1 MTDKE
6 KAIIMAHTGI
16 CMLEGDKFQI
26 FHKYIEDIMG
36 RPIFTHEIGWLED
49 EIKER
54 SKTDFIAL
62 CADESDSQ
70 EPNKSEIPTGSTTKN
85 DLGIDCISRKE
96 LLKIYENRFIELQ
109 KLKHLKDNKGAED
122 RQMGVNYCINI
133 LKEMPPVTSAQK
145 WIPVS
150 ERLPEEIGTYLVTL
164 EYKEH
169 GKGITTLWYHGK
181 QFGWD
186 LRVADVVIA
195 WMPLPKAYEPQESV
209 E

>member
-62 CADESDSQ
+62 CADESDSKKPNEWIPLIRR
-70 EPNKSEIPTGSTTKN
+70 EPTAEEKAEYLAQNGE
-85 DLGIDCISRKE
+85 E
-96 LLKIYENRFIELQ
+96 LCYMLEN
-109 KLKHLKDNKGAED
+109 
-122 RQMGVNYCINI
+122 
-133 LKEMPPVTSAQK
+133 EMPLNGQEVLVS
-145 WIPVS
+145 IGELVS
-150 ERLPEEIGTYLVTL
+150 E
-164 EYKEH
+164 
-169 GKGITTLWYHGK
+169 
-181 QFGWD
+181 
-186 LRVADVVIA
+186 DVFSEDAYNFENNDIENVDA
-195 WMPLPKAYEPQESV
+195 WMSLPKAYKQQESEIENV
-209 E
+209 SK

>member
-1 MTDKE
+1 MTNGE
-6 KAIIMAHTGI
+6 K
-16 CMLEGDKFQI
+16 
-26 FHKYIEDIMG
+26 
-36 RPIFTHEIGWLED
+36 
-49 EIKER
+49 IKEVFPNLEYEV
-54 SKTDFIAL
+54 KDHTVLTDIDNGVWFSLDFWNA
-62 CADESDSQ
+62 EYK
-70 EPNKSEIPTGSTTKN
+70 EPNKSEIPTGSTTKD
-85 DLGIDCISRKE
+85 DLGVDCISRKE